1 MSISTLTTA
10 ARRELALRVNDGLE
24 ITLYWHPDDNGT
36 SVEIYHEATGE
47 TITFSV
53 PADRALDAFYH
64 PFVHLA
70 EQDAAAWR
78 SDTYPDFDEALTFGE
93 GGVDR
98 RA

>member
-1 MSISTLTTA
+1 
-10 ARRELALRVNDGLE
+10 
-24 ITLYWHPDDNGT
+24 
-36 SVEIYHEATGE
+36 
-47 TITFSV
+47 V
-53 PADRALDAFYH
+53 PAGQALDAFYH

-78 SDTYPDFDEALTFGE
+78 SDTYLDFDEALIFGE